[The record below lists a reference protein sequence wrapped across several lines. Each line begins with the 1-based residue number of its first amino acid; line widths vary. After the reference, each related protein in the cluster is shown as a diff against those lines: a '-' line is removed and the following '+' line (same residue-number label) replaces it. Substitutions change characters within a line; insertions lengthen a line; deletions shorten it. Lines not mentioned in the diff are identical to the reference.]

1 MASEDFPRVLAMHD
15 YVARSDQELTFRAG
29 DIIICT
35 EIMSDDWYEGQLE
48 GSIGLIAAAYVRHA
62 PDWRAL
68 AAAKKPSP
76 IHSPQITRRTVQG
89 TESPAA
95 AHAPP
100 GSGGSPLMHRPSV
113 KDQISVAAGRSPVSR
128 RHEQQQGI
136 AQADAR
142 ALPGM
147 QTGAVGAAAFQ
158 RGASD
163 DELIK
168 PKPIAMQPDRPD
180 LAKALQIRNQAARVG
195 GPTKAGPNELSRHLQ
210 QLKTKQSF
218 KGRMSDDPAT
228 SELKQRLKTQ
238 KEQQESRARVG
249 EVSELESR
257 MSSIGQPRH

>member
-1 MASEDFPRVLAMHD
+1 
-15 YVARSDQELTFRAG
+15 
-29 DIIICT
+29 
-35 EIMSDDWYEGQLE
+35 
-48 GSIGLIAAAYVRHA
+48 
-62 PDWRAL
+62 
-68 AAAKKPSP
+68 
-76 IHSPQITRRTVQG
+76 
-89 TESPAA
+89 
-95 AHAPP
+95 
-100 GSGGSPLMHRPSV
+100 
-113 KDQISVAAGRSPVSR
+113 
-128 RHEQQQGI
+128 
-136 AQADAR
+136 
-142 ALPGM
+142 M

-238 KEQQESRARVG
+238 KEQQESRVRSRCIAQSASTCVILSIAGACHILSIAGACHRVW
-249 EVSELESR
+249 VLYW
-257 MSSIGQPRH
+257 PP